1 MIMSFEKDVLVEVS
15 TVLGSEVPAS
25 FTCGSLF
32 VECSV
37 ADAVKLETALLKK
50 LRCGII
56 ISRVG
61 AETAYDFV

>member
-1 MIMSFEKDVLVEVS
+1 MSFEKDVLCEVAS
-15 TVLGSEVPAS
+15 VLGSDVPAS

-32 VECSV
+32 VTCPVPE
-37 ADAVKLETALLKK
+37 AIKLETALLKK
-50 LRCGII
+50 LKCGII

>member
-1 MIMSFEKDVLVEVS
+1 MSFEKDVLVEVAV
-15 TVLGSEVPAS
+15 VLGSDVTAA
-25 FTCGSLF
+25 FTNGSLF

-37 ADAVKLETALLKK
+37 PDAVKLETALLKK
-50 LRCGII
+50 LKCGII

>member
-1 MIMSFEKDVLVEVS
+1 MSFEKRVLDEVK
-15 TVLGSEVPAS
+15 TLLGDVPAS

-32 VECSV
+32 VECAV
-37 ADAVKLETALLKK
+37 AEAIRLETALLKS

-61 AETAYDFV
+61 PETAYDFV

>member
-1 MIMSFEKDVLVEVS
+1 MSFEKDVLAEVS
-15 TVLGSEVPAS
+15 GVLGNVPAS

-37 ADAVKLETALLKK
+37 PEAIKLETALLKK
-50 LRCGII
+50 LNCGII

-61 AETAYDFV
+61 SETAYDFV